1 MSEIRINRDRSIG
14 ESIGSVEIV
23 ENIDFDII
31 GGVVVKLYLKGA
43 KSSDKAVIRSVY
55 ILYTG
60 DYTKNSEL
68 YLDSYTED
76 KIDFK
81 VVDSEEKDYIYKT
94 NSGYKGKY
102 EALFDFAEEN
112 EEELLEK
119 SEEAFE
125 NFAED
130 LEDNAKEVSDY
141 IN

>member
-1 MSEIRINRDRSIG
+1 MSEIRINKNDDIRLY
-14 ESIGSVEIV
+14 EGSVEII
-23 ENIDFDII
+23 ENLDFNIV
-31 GGVVVKLYLKGA
+31 GGIVIKIYLQR
-43 KSSDKAVIRSVY
+43 SFDNKAVVLSKY
-55 ILYTG
+55 TLYA
-60 DYTKNSEL
+60 DNRRNNNFF
-68 YLDSYTED
+68 LDSYVED

-125 NFAED
+125 DFVED

>member
-1 MSEIRINRDRSIG
+1 MSEIRINKNDDIRLY
-14 ESIGSVEIV
+14 EGSVEII
-23 ENIDFDII
+23 ENLDFNIV
-31 GGVVVKLYLKGA
+31 GGIVIKIYLQR
-43 KSSDKAVIRSVY
+43 SFDNKAVVLSKY
-55 ILYTG
+55 TLYA
-60 DYTKNSEL
+60 DNRRNNNFF
-68 YLDSYTED
+68 LDSYVED

-119 SEEAFE
+119 SDEAFE
-125 NFAED
+125 NFIED
-130 LEDNAKEVSDY
+130 LEDNAKEVIDY